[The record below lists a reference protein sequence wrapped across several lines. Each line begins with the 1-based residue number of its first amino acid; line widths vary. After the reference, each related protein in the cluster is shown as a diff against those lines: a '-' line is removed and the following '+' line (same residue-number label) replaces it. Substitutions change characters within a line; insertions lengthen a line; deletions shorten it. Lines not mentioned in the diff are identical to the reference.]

1 MTRYFVS
8 ETLCIAPYYYYWDLI
23 LNTPWVCSHL
33 VFSYGGF
40 GVSSG
45 GPVGPW
51 GVHLLYNL
59 RLPHVYIYCSLSLND
74 TVSKA
79 TEYSRIVY
87 ERDSYL
93 LVFLCLVI
101 HCIIIWDYGL
111 LSMHTVVY
119 SFEYVC
125 IDIISKL
132 SYSL

>member
-51 GVHLLYNL
+51 GIQLLYNL
-59 RLPHVYIYCSLSLND
+59 RLPHVYIYWSQ
-74 TVSKA
+74 V
-79 TEYSRIVY
+79 
-87 ERDSYL
+87 L
-93 LVFLCLVI
+93 LVIILICTYNCTYVYPMVENSLITLILVNI
-101 HCIIIWDYGL
+101 LQHRIQ
-111 LSMHTVVY
+111 VVARLG
-119 SFEYVC
+119 FF
-125 IDIISKL
+125 
-132 SYSL
+132 